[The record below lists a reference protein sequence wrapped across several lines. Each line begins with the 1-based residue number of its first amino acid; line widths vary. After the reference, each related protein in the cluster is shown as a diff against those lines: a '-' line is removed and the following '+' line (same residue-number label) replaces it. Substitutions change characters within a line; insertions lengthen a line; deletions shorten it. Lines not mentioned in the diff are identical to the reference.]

1 MADATNVPGYVGF
14 VSDAN
19 IQSISIPIADPG
31 ADDVI
36 AAYRFPV
43 KGRVRGAYVIPRAT
57 LAGGT
62 DNYYSVN
69 LLNGGT
75 AGTATTSVSGTAG
88 GTGGWTADTPVTI
101 SITSPALGT
110 FTAGQWVQI
119 NYDETGTVAPN
130 FTVQLDVDLYP
141 VS

>member
-1 MADATNVPGYVGF
+1 MGASATNVDAYGGF

-19 IQSISIPIADPG
+19 ILSISAPIADPG
-31 ADDVI
+31 ADDSI
-36 AAYRFPV
+36 HLYRFPV
-43 KGRVRGAYVIPRAT
+43 KGRIRAAYAVPRAT

-62 DNYYSVN
+62 DNYYEVN

-75 AGTATTSVSGTAG
+75 AGTATTVASGTAG

-101 SITSPALGT
+101 TLSSPG
-110 FTAGQWVQI
+110 FTAGQWVVL
-119 NYDETGTVAPN
+119 NYAETGTVAPN

-141 VS
+141 TS